1 MTSEP
6 RSVIT
11 TINQER
17 FAEICSKVWLDR
29 SAVLTGRGLLSG
41 EGALV
46 RAVYW
51 RLRNLAALPANSTEN
66 YGSAQT
72 VSDYRM
78 GVRRLLEINGHP
90 NFDCSLFIDE
100 LLHRYEHE
108 SDQLEG
114 NQTRRP
120 GKAPGF
126 NSQPVKGDIKI

>member
-6 RSVIT
+6 RSAIT
-11 TINQER
+11 TIKQER

-66 YGSAQT
+66 YGSPQT

-78 GVRRLLEINGHP
+78 GVGRLLEINGQP
-90 NFDCSLFIDE
+90 NFDCSQFIDE

-108 SDQLEG
+108 SDRLEG
-114 NQTRRP
+114 
-120 GKAPGF
+120 K
-126 NSQPVKGDIKI
+126 NSNHKT

>member
-17 FAEICSKVWLDR
+17 FAKICSKVWLDR

-41 EGALV
+41 EEALV

-51 RLRNLAALPANSTEN
+51 RLRNLAALPANSPEN
-66 YGSAQT
+66 YGSPQT

-78 GVRRLLEINGHP
+78 GVGRLLEINGHP

-100 LLHRYEHE
+100 LLHRYKHE
-108 SDQLEG
+108 SDRLEG
-114 NQTRRP
+114 NQKSRP
-120 GKAPGF
+120 GKALASIHSPL
-126 NSQPVKGDIKI
+126 KADIKI

>member
-1 MTSEP
+1 MTSKP
-6 RSVIT
+6 RSVTT
-11 TINQER
+11 TINSER

-51 RLRNLAALPANSTEN
+51 RLRNLAALPTNSIEN
-66 YGSAQT
+66 YGSPQT
-72 VSDYRM
+72 VSAYRM
-78 GVRRLLEINGHP
+78 GVGRLLEINGHP
-90 NFDCSLFIDE
+90 NFDCSRFIDE

-108 SDQLEG
+108 SDRLEG
-114 NQTRRP
+114 NQKSGP

>member
-1 MTSEP
+1 M
-6 RSVIT
+6 T
-11 TINQER
+11 TINSER

-51 RLRNLAALPANSTEN
+51 RLRKLAALPANSTEN
-66 YGSAQT
+66 YGSPQT
-72 VSDYRM
+72 VSDYRI
-78 GVRRLLEINGHP
+78 GVGRLLEINGHP
-90 NFDCSLFIDE
+90 NFDCFQFIDE

-108 SDQLEG
+108 SDRLEG
-114 NQTRRP
+114 NQKSRP
-120 GKAPGF
+120 GKALGF

>member
-1 MTSEP
+1 M
-6 RSVIT
+6 T
-11 TINQER
+11 TINSEK

-66 YGSAQT
+66 YGSPQT
-72 VSDYRM
+72 VSAYRM
-78 GVRRLLEINGHP
+78 GVGRLLEVNGHP
-90 NFDCSLFIDE
+90 NFDGSQFIDE

-108 SDQLEG
+108 SDRLGG
-114 NQTRRP
+114 NE
-120 GKAPGF
+120 
-126 NSQPVKGDIKI
+126 I

>member
-11 TINQER
+11 TINQKR
-17 FAEICSKVWLDR
+17 VAEICNPVWLDR

-41 EGALV
+41 EGAMV

-51 RLRNLAALPANSTEN
+51 RLHNLAALPANGAEN
-66 YGSAQT
+66 YVSPQT

-78 GVRRLLEINGHP
+78 GVGRLLEINGRP

-108 SDQLEG
+108 SDRLEG
-114 NQTRRP
+114 
-120 GKAPGF
+120 KVLDF
-126 NSQPVKGDIKI
+126 NSQPVKGNIKI